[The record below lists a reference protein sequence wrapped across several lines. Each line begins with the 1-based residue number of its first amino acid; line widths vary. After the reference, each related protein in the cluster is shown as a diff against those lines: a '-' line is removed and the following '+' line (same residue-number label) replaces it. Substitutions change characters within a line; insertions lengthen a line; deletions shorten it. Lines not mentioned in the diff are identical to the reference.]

1 MKTFRVVFPYVTET
15 IFPEDLE
22 LLLEKNSFDSFSE
35 TQRTGRGWSQ
45 VVPDARLLSVDGKF
59 LLRYLHSQR
68 QPDASAVMRLT
79 EERIA
84 QVIEAGRE
92 VSFDQQMQMQEQA
105 SNELIKYAP
114 VSSNV
119 VYLLICPETK
129 LIMASGGTAKKCED
143 ALNFLRKTLDSL
155 AVVPWGDRELLTNVV
170 TDYMTAK
177 KSHYKMPKNLS
188 ISAFGKTQF
197 TGSDSSL
204 KIVLDG
210 VQNDTDDAKNM
221 LIGMMARS
229 VEMSLIRRPDDGQ
242 IENLANF
249 NLMMPQSGNIHFKKY
264 DYDDDVDRDDIA
276 QELISEMHL
285 VSSYTQ
291 EILQALEI
299 FMGIQDEVPEQD

>member
-1 MKTFRVVFPYVTET
+1 MKTFRVVFPFVTET
-15 IFPEDLE
+15 IFPENLE
-22 LLLEKNSFDSFSE
+22 LLLDENSFDRLGE
-35 TQRTGRGWSQ
+35 TDRTGRGWSQ
-45 VVPDARLLSVDGKF
+45 VVNDARLLSVDGKF
-59 LLRYLHSQR
+59 LLRYLHDQR

-84 QVIEAGRE
+84 QVLEAGRE
-92 VSFDQQMQMQEQA
+92 VSMDQQLHMQEQA

-119 VYLLICPETK
+119 VYLLICPATK

-143 ALNFLRKTLDSL
+143 ALNYLRRTLGGL

-177 KSHYKMPKNLS
+177 NSHYVIPDNLS

-204 KIVLDG
+204 RIVLDG

-221 LIGMMARS
+221 LDGMSARS
-229 VEMSLIRRPDDGQ
+229 VEMSLIRRPDNGQ

-249 NLMMPQSGNIHFKKY
+249 NLIMPQSGSIHFKKY
-264 DYDDDVDRDDIA
+264 DYDDDVGREDVA
-276 QELISEMHL
+276 QEFISEMHL

-291 EILQALEI
+291 EILHALSI
-299 FMGIQDEVPEQD
+299 FMGIQDETSQQV

>member
-22 LLLEKNSFDSFSE
+22 LLLEKNSFDSFGE
-35 TQRTGRGWSQ
+35 TERTGRGWSQ
-45 VVPDARLLSVDGKF
+45 VVPDARLLTVDGKF

-92 VSFDQQMQMQEQA
+92 VSFDQQLQMQEQA
-105 SNELIKYAP
+105 ANELIKYAP
-114 VSSNV
+114 VSNNV
-119 VYLLICPETK
+119 VYLLICPATK

-143 ALNFLRKTLDSL
+143 ALNYLRKTLDGL

-177 KSHYKMPKNLS
+177 KSHYQMPENLS

-197 TGSDSSL
+197 TGSDNSL

-221 LIGMMARS
+221 LVGMMARS

-249 NLMMPQSGNIHFKKY
+249 NLIMPQSGNIHFKKY
-264 DYDDDVDRDDIA
+264 DYDDDVDREDIA

-291 EILQALEI
+291 EILQALSV
-299 FMGIQDEVPEQD
+299 FMGIQDEVPEQA